1 MIKDST
7 EVIKAFLQEER
18 NLINEVSEL
27 EESFALRKVEIG
39 QMIKDS
45 TEVKWLD
52 TMDECSE
59 ECSRSINEFKSS
71 CSGLADAGAEVIRH
85 ALAEDVAAA
94 RQRLL
99 PQLLSKRTEALEL
112 AKAIEEHRAQPPLAE
127 STFVST
133 ELVEVLELEEQNRI
147 LSKRIAA
154 LGDELSVLRGRH
166 VKAKEGILNDREDLK
181 IKLDAARTRRR
192 KSGSFMEQ
200 SEEEVTLLAQL
211 NAATMDVP
219 GSDEARQLRRQRR
232 LLGAFRAEVQF
243 MMKLGA
249 FRAEVSSEASGQNCD
264 TSGLMQSS
272 EEDIAR

>member
-99 PQLLSKRTEALEL
+99 PQLLSKRTE
-112 AKAIEEHRAQPPLAE
+112 
-127 STFVST
+127 
-133 ELVEVLELEEQNRI
+133 VLELEEQNRI

-154 LGDELSVLRGRH
+154 LGDELSVLRGRR
-166 VKAKEGILNDREDLK
+166 VKAKEVILNDREDLK

-249 FRAEVSSEASGQNCD
+249 FRAEVCYFRSDAKQRRRYC
-264 TSGLMQSS
+264 
-272 EEDIAR
+272 